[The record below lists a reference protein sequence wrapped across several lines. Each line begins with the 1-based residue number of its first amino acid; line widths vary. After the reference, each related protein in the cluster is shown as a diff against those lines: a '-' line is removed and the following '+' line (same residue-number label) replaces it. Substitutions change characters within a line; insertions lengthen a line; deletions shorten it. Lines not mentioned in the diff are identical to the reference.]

1 VIIDILLSSYP
12 IVLILSIWLFLLI
25 ICLKSVMRH
34 MKNLFLIVMSYS
46 LQRKWQLSADY
57 AEIPFCF
64 ASEENVCYRSY
75 SGGIF
80 GICEGLHNTSY
91 LYNKYLSVNPKC
103 WMLIF

>member
-1 VIIDILLSSYP
+1 
-12 IVLILSIWLFLLI
+12 
-25 ICLKSVMRH
+25 
-34 MKNLFLIVMSYS
+34 MKKLFLIVMCYL
-46 LQRKWQLSADY
+46 LQRKWQLGADY

-80 GICEGLHNTSY
+80 GVCEGLLNRSY
-91 LYNKYLSVNPKC
+91 LYNKYLSVTPKC